1 MLRDLQHAAPCV
13 RVERHGDIRDAK
25 KRWSDWI
32 RLVRLVATKVFSTD
46 QIAFSIASWA
56 TERCALWKP
65 SEVLSVSPISLN
77 AAAIRRRTREALEN
91 LACNTWLGVGCA
103 AAVPQL
109 FAVSFQPRAARE
121 SLAKAGLQPEE
132 TPRWHQRFVF
142 SRMSP
147 FRRINRLR
155 IFQDVSFHAAE
166 LNHIQ
171 ERHDDLRVP
180 LKRWHSDGIVMNPR
194 NQNEST
200 ILAASELTRSQVP
213 AHAWERKRRLVARWG
228 REDSGRVETD
238 SWEFM
243 SCVKLVS
250 KFCKFCKLCNLCPL
264 KVHYVYMLRWWLRE
278 VAAASLVLSLWTMVA
293 KIAKA
298 VSIFVISCHFSRSG
312 GWLLPRIG

>member
-1 MLRDLQHAAPCV
+1 MCQSWKTWRYSGC
-13 RVERHGDIRDAK
+13 K
-25 KRWSDWI
+25 KRMI
-32 RLVRLVATKVFSTD
+32 RLNQT
-46 QIAFSIASWA
+46 
-56 TERCALWKP
+56 CM
-65 SEVLSVSPISLN
+65 
-77 AAAIRRRTREALEN
+77 
-91 LACNTWLGVGCA
+91 VGCNQSIQHGSNRSFHCLMVHWEVCFVKA
-103 AAVPQL
+103 FWGSFCQPDLIECRGHSTSHKGSPGEPGVQHVAWRRLFWSCSAVPQL

-155 IFQDVSFHAAE
+155 VFQDVSFHAAE

-180 LKRWHSDGIVMNPR
+180 LEWWHSDGIVMNPR

-228 REDSGRVETD
+228 REG
-238 SWEFM
+238 
-243 SCVKLVS
+243 
-250 KFCKFCKLCNLCPL
+250 
-264 KVHYVYMLRWWLRE
+264 
-278 VAAASLVLSLWTMVA
+278 
-293 KIAKA
+293 
-298 VSIFVISCHFSRSG
+298 
-312 GWLLPRIG
+312 

>member
-25 KRWSDWI
+25 KGMI
-32 RLVRLVATKVFSTD
+32 RLNQT
-46 QIAFSIASWA
+46 
-56 TERCALWKP
+56 CM
-65 SEVLSVSPISLN
+65 
-77 AAAIRRRTREALEN
+77 
-91 LACNTWLGVGCA
+91 VGCNQSIQHGSNRIFHCLMGHWEVCFVKA
-103 AAVPQL
+103 FWGSFCQPDLIECRGHSTSHKGSPGEPGVQHVAWRRLFWSCSAVPQL

-132 TPRWHQRFVF
+132 TPRWHQCFVF

-180 LKRWHSDGIVMNPR
+180 LEWHSDGIVMNPR

-200 ILAASELTRSQVP
+200 ILAAREVWAFVLRAAFKLIPCKLTHSQVP

-228 REDSGRVETD
+228 REE
-238 SWEFM
+238 
-243 SCVKLVS
+243 
-250 KFCKFCKLCNLCPL
+250 
-264 KVHYVYMLRWWLRE
+264 
-278 VAAASLVLSLWTMVA
+278 
-293 KIAKA
+293 
-298 VSIFVISCHFSRSG
+298 
-312 GWLLPRIG
+312 